1 MIKIKKAIAFF
12 AQKKGLSKDGFFLND
27 LVKFLGE
34 LTETDYVIIDVFK
47 RNNPLV
53 AKTIAIYAKG
63 DIIPNFEYELKCTP
77 CENVMG
83 KSLCVYKKN
92 IQRLFPKDKLLEDMN
107 VESYIGIP
115 LWDSLGQAIGL
126 IAIMHSKPINDS
138 ETLELILQIAANTT
152 SQEIEKLE
160 IEKIVQRRT
169 KELKIKNKQFENELK
184 ERKLAD
190 EALRESEEKYRLLF
204 DRMPDGVYKS
214 TDEGKFINVNTAMF
228 KMLGYDSKEELLAI
242 DIKTQ
247 LYFEISDRESV
258 ALKENSKELG
268 IYRMKKK
275 DGSEIWGEDHGW
287 LNYDKTK
294 NVLYHEGIIRDVSDR
309 KKTELELIIA
319 KEKAERN
326 ATELNEQKILFESM
340 FNTISDGVVITNIN
354 REIIVA
360 NNGMKNTFGY
370 EPKELIGKST
380 QILYDSDNSFND
392 TGENVFNKKNKKKE
406 NTYITYYKNKKNK
419 IFPGETF
426 GAKLYN
432 NDGEWIGNIGI
443 IRDISDRQ
451 KMTEDLI
458 ITKQTY
464 LDVFNTVSEAI
475 YVQDETGTFIDINK
489 GAENMYGYTRK
500 ELIGKNPLLVSAPGL
515 NNIDEVQKKSAKV
528 FKSGISERFD
538 FWAVRKNGEIFPK
551 DVIINKGRYFGKDAL
566 ITTARDV
573 TLIKRTEQ
581 ELIIA
586 KEKAQ
591 ESDRLK
597 SAFLANMSHEIRT
610 PMNGILGFS
619 DLLKTPNL
627 SGEKQQRY
635 IEVIEKSG
643 KRMLN
648 IINDIIDISKIE
660 AGLMNIEIKESNVN
674 EQIEYIYTF
683 FKPEV
688 EAKGMQLYFKNT
700 LPAKEAIIKTDR
712 EKLFAILKNLVKNA
726 IKYAKEGSIEFGYV
740 LKMGSESVDEIQNNE
755 LEFFVKDTG
764 IGIPKDRQ
772 EAIFERFIQSDIID
786 TMARQGAGLGL
797 SITKAYIEVL
807 GGKIWVESEEGIGST
822 FYFTLPYNHELKE
835 KNSTKDNEVT
845 DNTENRIKNLKI
857 LIAED
862 DEASEMLLS
871 LHLSDFCNEIIK
883 ARTGLEAIEACRN
896 NPDLNLILMDIQMPD
911 LNGYEATRQI
921 RQFNKDVVIIAQTAY
936 GLYGDREKYLDAGCN
951 DYISKPIKKDH
962 LAALIQKH
970 FKK

>member
-1 MIKIKKAIAFF
+1 VAS
-12 AQKKGLSKDGFFLND
+12 SKDGFFLND

-92 IQRLFPKDKLLEDMN
+92 IQKLFPKDKLLEDMN

-126 IAIMHSKPINDS
+126 IAFMHSKPINDS

-160 IEKIVQRRT
+160 IEKIVQKRT
-169 KELKIKNKQFENELK
+169 KELNIKNKQFENELK
-184 ERKLAD
+184 ERKLSD
-190 EALRESEEKYRLLF
+190 EALHNSEEKYRLLF
-204 DRMPDGVYKS
+204 DMMPDGVYKS
-214 TDEGKFINVNTAMF
+214 TDEGKFIDANTAMF

-258 ALKENSKELG
+258 ALQENRKELG

-275 DGSEIWGEDHGW
+275 DGSEIWVEDHGW
-287 LNYDKTK
+287 LNYDKIK
-294 NVLYHEGIIRDVSDR
+294 NVLYHEGIIRDVSER
-309 KKTELELIIA
+309 KKVELELIKAKEKAEESKDLYFGLFNNSTIGLYQTTPSGQVLSANNSLIKMLKFDSLKDLLQRDLTKGSYVDENKRIEFKTILQEKGKVTDFESNWYTKHGEIITVLEGAMATKNAKGEIIRYDGAVQDITFKKKIQQELIIA
-319 KEKAERN
+319 KEKAE
-326 ATELNEQKILFESM
+326 
-340 FNTISDGVVITNIN
+340 
-354 REIIVA
+354 
-360 NNGMKNTFGY
+360 
-370 EPKELIGKST
+370 
-380 QILYDSDNSFND
+380 
-392 TGENVFNKKNKKKE
+392 
-406 NTYITYYKNKKNK
+406 
-419 IFPGETF
+419 
-426 GAKLYN
+426 
-432 NDGEWIGNIGI
+432 
-443 IRDISDRQ
+443 
-451 KMTEDLI
+451 
-458 ITKQTY
+458 
-464 LDVFNTVSEAI
+464 
-475 YVQDETGTFIDINK
+475 
-489 GAENMYGYTRK
+489 
-500 ELIGKNPLLVSAPGL
+500 
-515 NNIDEVQKKSAKV
+515 
-528 FKSGISERFD
+528 
-538 FWAVRKNGEIFPK
+538 
-551 DVIINKGRYFGKDAL
+551 
-566 ITTARDV
+566 
-573 TLIKRTEQ
+573 
-581 ELIIA
+581 
-586 KEKAQ
+586 

-643 KRMLN
+643 KRMLS
-648 IINDIIDISKIE
+648 IINDIVDISKIE

-674 EQIEYIYTF
+674 DQIEYIYTF

-688 EAKGMQLYFKNT
+688 EAKGMHIFFKNALST
-700 LPAKEAIIKTDR
+700 NEATIKTDR
-712 EKLFAILKNLVKNA
+712 EKLFAILTNLVKNA
-726 IKYAKEGSIEFGYV
+726 IKYSNEGSIEFGYE
-740 LKMGSESVDEIQNNE
+740 KKECY

-764 IGIPKDRQ
+764 IGIPKERQ
-772 EAIFERFIQSDIID
+772 EDIFERFIQADIID

-797 SITKAYIEVL
+797 SITKAYIEML
-807 GGKIWVESEEGIGST
+807 GGKIWVESEKGIGST
-822 FYFTLPYNHELKE
+822 FYFTLPYNAELKE
-835 KNSTKDNEVT
+835 KNSSKDNEVT
-845 DNTENRIKNLKI
+845 DNTKKRIKNLKI

-862 DEASEMLLS
+862 DEASELLLS
-871 LHLSDFCNEIIK
+871 INLSEFSNEIIK
-883 ARTGLEAIEACRN
+883 ARTGREAIEACRN
-896 NPDLNLILMDIQMPD
+896 NPNADLVLMDIQMPD

-936 GLYGDREKYLDAGCN
+936 GLTGDREKSLNAGCN
-951 DYISKPIKKDH
+951 DYITKPIKKPELDS
-962 LAALIQKH
+962 LIQKY
-970 FKK
+970 FNK